1 MSNELTNQP
10 ASLKSIISSASM
22 KSQFAA
28 ALPSHLSPDRFAR
41 VAITALT
48 RTPKLQQCTQQSF
61 FKCLLDLS
69 AMGLEPD
76 GRRAHLIP
84 YGRECTLVLDYK
96 GLVELVRRS
105 GDVVKIHADVVCE
118 NDTFTHNMGQVT
130 EHTYDIRKERGE
142 IIAAY
147 AQVALKDGSTQ
158 SEIMSRAEIDEI
170 KNKSRAGKSGPW
182 VSNYGEMSKK
192 TAFRRLTKWLTLS
205 PEIMDAVSAAEK
217 TEFAEL
223 RNVTQAQAVT
233 VNPFE
238 RLETTEQEE
247 VES

>member
-1 MSNELTNQP
+1 
-10 ASLKSIISSASM
+10 
-22 KSQFAA
+22 
-28 ALPSHLSPDRFAR
+28 
-41 VAITALT
+41 
-48 RTPKLQQCTQQSF
+48 
-61 FKCLLDLS
+61 
-69 AMGLEPD
+69 
-76 GRRAHLIP
+76 
-84 YGRECTLVLDYK
+84 
-96 GLVELVRRS
+96 
-105 GDVVKIHADVVCE
+105 
-118 NDTFTHNMGQVT
+118 
-130 EHTYDIRKERGE
+130 
-142 IIAAY
+142 
-147 AQVALKDGSTQ
+147 
-158 SEIMSRAEIDEI
+158 MSRAEIDEI

-182 VSNYGEMSKK
+182 VSNYGEMAKK